1 MPKKKGPEPAP
12 SSREVIKPTDGEVI
26 CVVKRILGAEHVVV
40 LCTDGKERV
49 ARIPG
54 RLRKRIW
61 IKEGDVVLAAPWDF
75 QPNRCDIIYRYESDE
90 LKRLYEEN
98 VVSRDVIDQ
107 LKGV

>member
-1 MPKKKGPEPAP
+1 MPKKKGPEPT
-12 SSREVIKPTDGEVI
+12 SVKEVIKPTDSEVI

-40 LCTDGKERV
+40 LCVDGKERV

-75 QPNRCDIIYRYESDE
+75 QPGKCDIVYRYESDE
-90 LKRLYEEN
+90 LKRLYEEK
-98 VVSRDVIDQ
+98 VVTRDVIDQ
-107 LKGV
+107 LKGA